1 MKVALYVRVSTAEQD
16 TGMQLDTLRE
26 YCRNRHW
33 SIYREYV
40 DQGISGTTAARPE
53 LEAMMRDSTQRK
65 FDAVLVWKF
74 DRLFRSVP
82 HMMAALERFRSLG
95 VDFISITEAIDTTA
109 PIGKMVYTLLAAIA
123 EFEHDLMRERTLAG
137 IATAR
142 ANGKRIGRPR
152 AEIDVKEALRLRG
165 EPHNLSYRAIAER
178 MGVSSTVVFQAI
190 CRRVLEGSGRV
201 SEQKHVEGVQ

>member
-1 MKVALYVRVSTAEQD
+1 MKVALYARVSTAEQD
-16 TGMQLDTLRE
+16 TGMQLDTLRS
-26 YCRNRHW
+26 YCRNRAW

-40 DQGISGTTAARPE
+40 DQASGTTAARPE

-82 HMMAALERFRSLG
+82 HMMDALERFRSLG

-137 IATAR
+137 MATAR

-152 AEIDVKEALRLRG
+152 AEIDVKEAMRLRG
-165 EPHNLSYRAIAER
+165 KKLSYRVIAKR
-178 MGVSSTVVFQAI
+178 LNVSSTVVFQAI
-190 CRRVLEGSGRV
+190 CRGVLEGSERI
-201 SEQKHVEGVQ
+201 SEQKHVEEVQ